1 VNCASRQRATQDQH
15 RFRSHVSGP
24 VISGRPR
31 PTSMFVN
38 IRQSLNCEQFHR
50 NSWAILIQIN
60 LAADL

>member
-1 VNCASRQRATQDQH
+1 
-15 RFRSHVSGP
+15 VSGP

-60 LAADL
+60 LAADP